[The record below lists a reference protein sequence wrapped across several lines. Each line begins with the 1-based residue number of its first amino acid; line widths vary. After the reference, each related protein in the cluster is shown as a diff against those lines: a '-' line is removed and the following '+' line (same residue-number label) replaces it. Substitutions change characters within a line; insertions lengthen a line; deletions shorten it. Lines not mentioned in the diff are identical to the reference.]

1 MNGFHL
7 PISAVIPDGS
17 AMTTADINICTFR
30 ILRFLN
36 TFRSIFR
43 STVNE
48 LISFLKLLFH
58 IVRYKDFLR
67 LFCLPTALPVPVK
80 NCCFLPL
87 RPALSVM
94 LFVLKAVYRLQL
106 PC

>member
-1 MNGFHL
+1 MNAFHL
-7 PISAVIPDGS
+7 PISTVIPDGS
-17 AMTTADINICTFR
+17 AMTTADTNIFIFR

-48 LISFLKLLFH
+48 LIFFLKPLFH
-58 IVRYKDFLR
+58 IVQYKGCLR
-67 LFCLPTALPVPVK
+67 LFYLPTALPIPVK
-80 NCCFLPL
+80 HCCFLPL
-87 RPALSVM
+87 RSALSVM
-94 LFVLKAVYRLQL
+94 LSVLKAVYRLQQ